1 MKRTFIM
8 AWRNIWRNKR
18 RTLITVASIFFAV
31 FFAVVMRSF
40 QLGTY
45 DHMIHQAIESF
56 TGYIQIQN
64 RDFFDDPTLD
74 NTFEYDN
81 NLLSKVNQVD
91 NIKVVVPRV
100 ESFALASTGTQSKGV
115 LVTGIDPVKE
125 KALSDPENR
134 VVKYRFTPEIVE
146 KILTVID
153 IPEKQIELFKSNENK
168 SYSSL
173 SRISLDL
180 DLDKKLEEILFPIIQ
195 DKAAFIGRYLTD
207 NDDGV
212 LLSDRLS
219 KYLKANVGDTIVL
232 IGAGFHGTTAANVF
246 PVRGIVKIVSPEL
259 DNKLIYMTLEKSQE
273 FFNLENRVTSLNINL
288 DDPDDMLETQIVLKE
303 AINSGQFAVK
313 NWEEFNPTMKQQIEG
328 DSIGGVIFIGI
339 LYFIVLFGIIGTVLM
354 MIAER
359 KRELGVMVAI
369 GMSKVKLSI
378 VLIIEML
385 FLGFIGMMSG
395 LIASVP
401 IVIVGN
407 RNPLKMTGEMA
418 KMYEDMGFDPVMPLA
433 WFDQYFFWQGAIIM
447 IMVLFA
453 CYLPLRRVRRMKVI
467 SALRA

>member
-1 MKRTFIM
+1 M

>member
-1 MKRTFIM
+1 M

-18 RTLITVASIFFAV
+18 RTLITTASIFFAV
-31 FFAVVMRSF
+31 FFAIIMRSF

-64 RDFFDDPTLD
+64 VEFFDEPSLD
-74 NTFEYDN
+74 NSFEY
-81 NLLSKVNQVD
+81 NQELIESIKSVE
-91 NIKVVVPRV
+91 NIQVTVPRV
-100 ESFALASTGTQSKGV
+100 ESFALASTGVQSKGV
-115 LVTGIDPVKE
+115 LVTGIDPEKE
-125 KALSDPENR
+125 KNLSNPESR
-134 VVKYRFTPEIVE
+134 IVKYRFSKKIVNT
-146 KILTVID
+146 ILDQVKL
-153 IPEKQIELFKSNENK
+153 PEKQLELLKNNSNK

-180 DLDKKLEEILFPIIQ
+180 ALTKDLESKLFPVI
-195 DKAAFIGRYLTD
+195 KSEAGFKGNYLSEH
-207 NDDGV
+207 DDGV

-219 KYLKANVGDTIVL
+219 KYLNASVGDTIVL
-232 IGAGFHGTTAANVF
+232 MGAGYHGTTAANIF

-259 DNKLIYMTLEKSQE
+259 DNKLVYMTLEKAQE
-273 FFNLENRVTSLNINL
+273 FYNLGNNITSLNMNL
-288 DDPDDMLETQIVLKE
+288 KKTDKMCETQDELSAHIDSKV
-303 AINSGQFAVK
+303 FTVK

-328 DSIGGVIFIGI
+328 DSVGGVIFIGI

-378 VLIIEML
+378 VLIVEMI
-385 FLGFIGMMSG
+385 FLGFIGMSTG
-395 LIASVP
+395 LLASAPLVVLGNKNP
-401 IVIVGN
+401 I
-407 RNPLKMTGEMA
+407 KMTGEIG

-433 WFDQYFFWQGAIIM
+433 WFDEYFIWQGAIIM
-447 IMVLFA
+447 IMVIIA
-453 CYLPLRRVRRMKVI
+453 CYLPLRRVRKMNVI
-467 SALRA
+467 KSLRA

>member
-1 MKRTFIM
+1 MKRTIIM

-18 RTLITVASIFFAV
+18 RTLITIASIFFAV
-31 FFAVVMRSF
+31 FFAVLMRSF
-40 QLGTY
+40 QLGSY
-45 DHMIHQAIESF
+45 NHMIHQAIESF

-64 RDFFDDPTLD
+64 KDFFDDPNLD
-74 NTFEYDN
+74 NTFQYDID
-81 NLLSKVNQVD
+81 LVSKVNQVE
-91 NIKVVVPRV
+91 NIKVAVPRV

-134 VVKYRFTPEIVE
+134 IVKYRFTPENVE
-146 KILTVID
+146 KILSNIN
-153 IPEKQIELFKSNENK
+153 IPDKQKELFESNKNK

-180 DLDKKLEEILFPIIQ
+180 ALDKQLEKILFPVIQ
-195 DKAAFIGRYLTD
+195 DLASFDGEYLKS

-212 LLSDRLS
+212 LISDRLS
-219 KYLKANVGDTIVL
+219 KYLKANVGDTIIL
-232 IGAGFHGTTAANVF
+232 MGAGFHGTTAANVF
-246 PVRGIVKIVSPEL
+246 PVRGIVKILSPEL
-259 DNKLIYMTLEKSQE
+259 DNKLVYMTLEKSQE
-273 FFNLENRVTSLNINL
+273 FFNLENRITSLNINL
-288 DDPDDMLETQIVLKE
+288 DDSDDMLETQVMLKE

-313 NWEEFNPTMKQQIEG
+313 NWEEFNPTLKQQIEG
-328 DSIGGVIFIGI
+328 DSVGGVIFIGI

-369 GMSKVKLSI
+369 GMSKVKLSV

-385 FLGFIGMMSG
+385 FLGFIGMITG
-395 LIASVP
+395 LLASAPLV
-401 IVIVGN
+401 VVGN
-407 RNPLKMTGEMA
+407 KNPIKMSGEMA

-433 WFDQYFFWQGAIIM
+433 WFDQYFVWQGVIIM
-447 IMVLFA
+447 IMVLIA

-467 SALRA
+467 TALRA

>member
-56 TGYIQIQN
+56 SGYIQIQN
-64 RDFFDDPTLD
+64 KDFFDDPTLD
-74 NTFEYDN
+74 NSLQFDER
-81 NLLSKVNQVD
+81 LIESINQVD
-91 NIKVVVPRV
+91 NIKVAVPRI
-100 ESFALASTGTQSKGV
+100 ESFALASTGIQSKGV

-125 KALSDPENR
+125 KELSDPENR
-134 VVKYRFTPEIVE
+134 IVKYRFTAEIVR
-146 KILTVID
+146 KILNETEM
-153 IPEKQIELFKSNENK
+153 PKKQITLLQSNENQ

-180 DLDKKLEEILFPIIQ
+180 ALNQSQENILFPIIEKHASFNG
-195 DKAAFIGRYLTD
+195 DYLKP

-212 LLSDRLS
+212 LISDRLS

-232 IGAGFHGTTAANVF
+232 IGAGYHGRTAANVF
-246 PVRGIVKIVSPEL
+246 PVRGIVKILSPEL
-259 DNKLIYMTLEKSQE
+259 DNKLVYMTLAKAQE
-273 FFNLENRVTSLNINL
+273 FFSLENRITSLNINL
-288 DDPDDMLETQIVLKE
+288 DNPDDMMETQMKMQDIIKSDVLV
-303 AINSGQFAVK
+303 VK

-328 DSIGGVIFIGI
+328 DSVGGVIFIGI

-369 GMSKVKLSI
+369 GMSKIKLSV

-385 FLGFIGMMSG
+385 FLGFIGMVSG
-395 LIASVP
+395 LLASAPLV
-401 IVIVGN
+401 VIGN
-407 RNPLKMTGEMA
+407 KNPLKMTGEMA

-433 WFDQYFFWQGAIIM
+433 WFDPYFYWQGAIIM
-447 IMVLFA
+447 IMVLIA
-453 CYLPLRRVRRMKVI
+453 CYLPLRRVRKMEVI
-467 SALRA
+467 KALRA

>member
-1 MKRTFIM
+1 MKKTFIM

-56 TGYIQIQN
+56 SGYIQIQN
-64 RDFFDDPTLD
+64 SDFLDDPTLD
-74 NTFEYDN
+74 NTFEYN
-81 NLLSKVNQVD
+81 NNIIQPISTVD
-91 NIKVVVPRV
+91 NIKVAVPRV
-100 ESFALASTGTQSKGV
+100 ESFALASTGIHSKGV
-115 LVTGIDPVKE
+115 LVTGIDPIAE
-125 KALSDPENR
+125 KNLSDPENKI
-134 VVKYRFTPEIVE
+134 VSYRFTPEIVAD
-146 KILTVID
+146 ILKSTELPD
-153 IPEKQIELFKSNENK
+153 KQKNLLELNK
-168 SYSSL
+168 NQSYSSL

-180 DLDKKLEEILFPIIQ
+180 ALNGKLEEVLFPIIKE
-195 DKAAFIGRYLTD
+195 KATFKGTYLSK

-219 KYLKANVGDTIVL
+219 KYLKASVGDTIVL
-232 IGAGFHGTTAANVF
+232 IGAGYHGTTAASVF

-259 DNKLIYMTLEKSQE
+259 DNKLVYMTLSKSQE
-273 FFNLENRVTSLNINL
+273 FFSLGNHISSLNINL
-288 DDPDDMLETQIVLKE
+288 ENTDDMDETKASIAS
-303 AINSGQFAVK
+303 AINSDALAVK
-313 NWEEFNPTMKQQIEG
+313 TWEEFNPTMKQQIEG
-328 DSIGGVIFIGI
+328 DSVGGVIFIGI

-369 GMSKVKLSI
+369 GMSKIKLSA
-378 VLIIEML
+378 VLIYEML
-385 FLGFIGMMSG
+385 FLGIIGMSSG
-395 LIASVP
+395 LLVSAP
-401 IVIVGN
+401 IVVFGN

-433 WFDQYFFWQGAIIM
+433 WFDDYFIWQGVIIM
-447 IMVLFA
+447 LMVLVA
-453 CYLPLRRVRRMKVI
+453 CYLPLRRVRRMIVI
-467 SALRA
+467 NALRA

>member
-1 MKRTFIM
+1 MRKTFIM

-31 FFAVVMRSF
+31 FFAVIMRSF
-40 QLGTY
+40 QLGSY

-56 TGYIQIQN
+56 SGYIQIQN
-64 RDFFDDPTLD
+64 KDFLDDPTLD
-74 NTFEYDN
+74 NTIPYDQ
-81 NLLSKVNQVD
+81 NLLSKVNTVD
-91 NIKVVVPRV
+91 NIKIAVPRV
-100 ESFALASTGTQSKGV
+100 ESFALASTGIQSKGV
-115 LVTGIDPVKE
+115 LVTGIDPEKE
-125 KALSDPENR
+125 KLLSDPENR
-134 VVKYRFTPEIVE
+134 IVKYRFTPEVVTEILE
-146 KILTVID
+146 KTDL
-153 IPEKQIELFKSNENK
+153 PKKQLELLKSNQNK
-168 SYSSL
+168 SFSSL

-180 DLDKKLEEILFPIIQ
+180 ALDKKLETTLFPII
-195 DKAAFIGRYLTD
+195 DELASFNGNYLTSH
-207 NDDGV
+207 DDGV

-219 KYLKANVGDTIVL
+219 KYLKTNVGDTIVL
-232 IGAGFHGTTAANVF
+232 MGAGYHGTTAANVF
-246 PVRGIVKIVSPEL
+246 PVRGIVKILSPEL
-259 DNKLIYMTLEKSQE
+259 DNKLVYMTLENSQE
-273 FFNLENRVTSLNINL
+273 FFNLENRITSLNINL
-288 DDPDDMLETQIVLKE
+288 DDTGDMIETQSKIIE
-303 AINSGQFAVK
+303 AIQSNLVAVK
-313 NWEEFNPTMKQQIEG
+313 TWEEFNPTMKQQIEG
-328 DSIGGVIFIGI
+328 DSVGGVIFIGI

-369 GMSKVKLSI
+369 GMSKMKLTF

-385 FLGFIGMMSG
+385 FLGFIGMITG
-395 LIASVP
+395 LGASAP
-401 IVIVGN
+401 LIILGN

-447 IMVLFA
+447 IMVLIA

>member
-1 MKRTFIM
+1 MKRTIIM

-18 RTLITVASIFFAV
+18 RTLITIASIFFAV
-31 FFAVVMRSF
+31 FFAVIMRSF

-64 RDFFDDPTLD
+64 KDFFDDPSLD
-74 NTFEYDN
+74 NAFQYEN
-81 NLLSKVNQVD
+81 NLVTTVNKVE
-91 NIKVVVPRV
+91 NIKVAVPRV

-125 KALSDPENR
+125 KALSDPESR

-146 KILTVID
+146 KILNELN
-153 IPEKQIELFKSNENK
+153 IPDKQRELFKSNENK
-168 SYSSL
+168 SYSTL

-180 DLDKKLEEILFPIIQ
+180 ALNEKLEKILFPIIQ
-195 DKAAFIGRYLTD
+195 KYAAFNGEYLKTD
-207 NDDGV
+207 DSGV
-212 LLSDRLS
+212 LISDRLS
-219 KYLKANVGDTIVL
+219 KYLKANVGDTIIL
-232 IGAGFHGTTAANVF
+232 MGAGFHGTTAANIF
-246 PVRGIVKIVSPEL
+246 PVRGIVKIPSPDL
-259 DNKLIYMTLEKSQE
+259 DNKLVYMTLEKSQE
-273 FFNLENRVTSLNINL
+273 FFNLENRITSLNINL
-288 DDPDDMLETQIVLKE
+288 DDPDDMLETQDYLKN
-303 AINSGQFAVK
+303 AINSDQFAVK
-313 NWEEFNPTMKQQIEG
+313 NWEEFNPTLKQQIEG
-328 DSIGGVIFIGI
+328 DSVGGVIFIGI

-369 GMSKVKLSI
+369 GMSKIKLSI

-385 FLGFIGMMSG
+385 FLGFIGMITG
-395 LIASVP
+395 LLASVP
-401 IVIVGN
+401 LVIVGN
-407 RNPLKMTGEMA
+407 RNPIKMTGEMA

-433 WFDQYFFWQGAIIM
+433 WFDQYFIWQGVIIM
-447 IMVLFA
+447 IMVLIA

-467 SALRA
+467 TALRA